1 MMEVDDQLGQTGDGG
16 GGTNTLL
23 DEPSIPN
30 SPESVVDWDIWN
42 HAVKS
47 ENEMMATLLQ
57 TNVELRSQIMALEE
71 KNKALET
78 VLQRNRVLETVFQEV
93 KAKIT
98 TAESST
104 NH

>member
-23 DEPSIPN
+23 LDEPSTPN
-30 SPESVVDWDIWN
+30 SVFDWDIWN
-42 HAVKS
+42 QNGVKS
-47 ENEMMATLLQ
+47 EQERMAILLQ
-57 TNVELRSQIMALEE
+57 TNVELRRALEE

-78 VLQRNRVLETVFQEV
+78 VLQRNKVLETVFQEV